1 MELDLDEVEL
11 LINQGNEEYDIVKKI
26 EEKKKL
32 MEKKEEE

>member
-1 MELDLDEVEL
+1 